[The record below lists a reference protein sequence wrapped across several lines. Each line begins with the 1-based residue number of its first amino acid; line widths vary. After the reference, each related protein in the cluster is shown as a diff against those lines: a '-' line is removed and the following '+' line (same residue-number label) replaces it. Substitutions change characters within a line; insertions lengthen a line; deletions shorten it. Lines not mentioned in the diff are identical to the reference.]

1 MDRKIEKKRWTPKR
15 IIWLSVGVVLTAV
28 ILYGFIFG
36 DHRAKLNV
44 DLERITISTVTRG
57 PFQEFIPIRGNV
69 VPILTVYLDA
79 VEGGRVE
86 GIFMEEGGIVEEG
99 DSILQLS
106 NPALELSVMNQEAL
120 IFEQMNNFQNI
131 RISLD
136 QQEITRQDQMIEIEH
151 RLAEAGRIFFADEQ
165 LHAKSLVTQ
174 QAYDTSRETYEYW
187 KKKRKFMTE
196 TLRQD
201 SLYRQGQIANLEAS
215 VRRLE
220 MNLTAVK
227 QNLENLFVKAPVSGQ
242 LTFLDAEIGELKS
255 RGQRI
260 GQVDVLDGFRVRAK
274 IDEYYISRVNRG
286 QSATCSLS
294 GQTCRLL
301 LIKVYPEVRDGEFE
315 VDLEFVEQTPE
326 DIRRG
331 QTLQIRLALGD
342 LTEALLV
349 DRGGFYQ
356 STGGNWAFVVDP
368 TSSFAVR
375 RPIKVGRQNTEYF
388 EVLEGLE
395 PGERVITSSYE
406 NYLDVEKLVLKE

>member
-1 MDRKIEKKRWTPKR
+1 MDRKIDKKRWTLKR
-15 IIWLSVGVVLTAV
+15 IVWLSVSLIFIAA
-28 ILYGFIFG
+28 ILYGIIFG

-44 DLERITISTVTRG
+44 DLERITISTVTQE

-86 GIFMEEGGIVEEG
+86 KIFVEEGGMVQEG

-106 NPALELSVMNQEAL
+106 NPTLELSVMNQEAL

-151 RLAEAGRIFFADEQ
+151 RLAEAGRTFFADEK
-165 LHAKSLVTQ
+165 LHARGLVTQ
-174 QAYDTSRETYEYW
+174 QAYETSRENCEYW
-187 KKKRKFMTE
+187 KKKREFMTE

-201 SLYRQGQIANLEAS
+201 SLYRQGQVANLESA

-220 MNLTAVK
+220 MNLAAVK
-227 QNLENLFVKAPVSGQ
+227 RNLENLFVKAPVSGQ
-242 LTFLDAEIGELKS
+242 LSFLDAEIGESKS
-255 RGQRI
+255 QGQRL

-274 IDEYYISRVNRG
+274 IDEYYISRIQRG
-286 QSATCSLS
+286 QSATCSL
-294 GQTCRLL
+294 GGRTCRLL
-301 LIKVYPEVRDGEFE
+301 LTKVYPEVRDGEFE
-315 VDLEFVEQTPE
+315 VDLEFVEETPE

-375 RPIKVGRQNTEYF
+375 RTIKVGRQNTEYF